1 MEAIRGPNNTFS
13 FRWKCNKC
21 ESGKIIK
28 SHSGSPTSNLKS
40 HVSKFHLES
49 ISSFLTLRD
58 CNKINSSSNTIYS
71 GNLNKCEKFFLKIAR
86 FYFISYPEGFICP
99 SVVTKVIPICE
110 LTKAWVN

>member
-28 SHSGSPTSNLKS
+28 SNSGSSTSNLKS

-58 CNKINSSSNTIYS
+58 CNKINSSSNIFKDCKV
-71 GNLNKCEKFFLKIAR
+71 LL
-86 FYFISYPEGFICP
+86 YFVF
-99 SVVTKVIPICE
+99 
-110 LTKAWVN
+110 

>member
-58 CNKINSSSNTIYS
+58 CNKMSSSSNTV
-71 GNLNKCEKFFLKIAR
+71 
-86 FYFISYPEGFICP
+86 FIQEM
-99 SVVTKVIPICE
+99 
-110 LTKAWVN
+110 

>member
-13 FRWKCNKC
+13 FQWKCNKC

-28 SHSGSPTSNLKS
+28 SNSGSSTSNLKS

-58 CNKINSSSNTIYS
+58 CYKINSSSNIFKEDETVSILS
-71 GNLNKCEKFFLKIAR
+71 LLVCVEAK
-86 FYFISYPEGFICP
+86 
-99 SVVTKVIPICE
+99 
-110 LTKAWVN
+110 

>member
-40 HVSKFHLES
+40 HFKKCHPETL
-49 ISSFLTLRD
+49 SSFLTLRD
-58 CNKINSSSNTIYS
+58 CNKISTPSNTVFIQ
-71 GNLNKCEKFFLKIAR
+71 KI
-86 FYFISYPEGFICP
+86 
-99 SVVTKVIPICE
+99 
-110 LTKAWVN
+110 